1 MVKKILFF
9 SWGNIWQVLAAIS
22 RCLHVSTMIWVDLTF
37 CLLVSV
43 TSMVLCPV
51 GCTSSYCVISH
62 RKWYVHLESSIAFF
76 PLALM
81 LLNCMWSII
90 ILQWLTTNTLLLF
103 HSQFQFFLL
112 VPPFLSCSLASSTW
126 PGFFFL
132 ILAAGVVWVWYTR
145 PAVVPVTW
153 RLASCI
159 FSIFSSAAY
168 NLVWNSLISLHNW
181 ELVLVSVTIVVLSVV
196 SEFNSCAVA
205 YRFSS
210 LSWLHS

>member
-1 MVKKILFF
+1 MLPF
-9 SWGNIWQVLAAIS
+9 Q
-22 RCLHVSTMIWVDLTF
+22 
-37 CLLVSV
+37 
-43 TSMVLCPV
+43 
-51 GCTSSYCVISH
+51 H
-62 RKWYVHLESSIAFF
+62 RD
-76 PLALM
+76 M
-81 LLNCMWSII
+81 G
-90 ILQWLTTNTLLLF
+90 WLD
-103 HSQFQFFLL
+103 
-112 VPPFLSCSLASSTW
+112 FLSIGGRHLYGLMSRRLYLLILCDITQEVVCASGVVNRLLPASTYVIELYVVNYHFTMVNYKHTATISFPVPIFFVSSTFLVLFISIVNMAW
-126 PGFFFL
+126 VFFL

-159 FSIFSSAAY
+159 FSIFSSAAS

-205 YRFSS
+205 YRFSA